1 MRFLVILVTK
11 VSLFSRITK
20 QKVEMGYKKRDFVQ
34 QLYVNF
40 SAAKVVQFVQFAII
54 SNSILMFINKL

>member
-1 MRFLVILVTK
+1 
-11 VSLFSRITK
+11 
-20 QKVEMGYKKRDFVQ
+20 MGYKKRDFVQ

-54 SNSILMFINKL
+54 SISILMFINKLWSIFLILWSKKVYFSNFS

>member
-1 MRFLVILVTK
+1 
-11 VSLFSRITK
+11 
-20 QKVEMGYKKRDFVQ
+20 MGYKKRDFVQ

-54 SNSILMFINKL
+54 SNSLLMFINKLWSIFLVLWSKRVYLCNFG

>member
-1 MRFLVILVTK
+1 MEEK
-11 VSLFSRITK
+11 
-20 QKVEMGYKKRDFVQ
+20 EWKKRDFVI

-54 SNSILMFINKL
+54 SISILMFINKLWSIFLILWSKKVYFSNFS

>member
-1 MRFLVILVTK
+1 MEEK
-11 VSLFSRITK
+11 
-20 QKVEMGYKKRDFVQ
+20 EWKKRDFVQ

>member
-20 QKVEMGYKKRDFVQ
+20 QKEEKECKKRDFVQ

-40 SAAKVVQFVQFAII
+40 SAAKVV
-54 SNSILMFINKL
+54 

>member
-1 MRFLVILVTK
+1 MEEK
-11 VSLFSRITK
+11 
-20 QKVEMGYKKRDFVQ
+20 EWKKRDFVQ

-54 SNSILMFINKL
+54 SISILMFINKLWSIFLILWSKKVYFSNFS

>member
-1 MRFLVILVTK
+1 MEEK
-11 VSLFSRITK
+11 
-20 QKVEMGYKKRDFVQ
+20 GWKKRDFVI

-54 SNSILMFINKL
+54 SISILMFINKLWSIFLILWSKKVYFSNFS

>member
-1 MRFLVILVTK
+1 M
-11 VSLFSRITK
+11 
-20 QKVEMGYKKRDFVQ
+20 EENGWKKRDFVI

-54 SNSILMFINKL
+54 SISILMFINKLWSIFLILWSKKVYFSNLS

>member
-20 QKVEMGYKKRDFVQ
+20 QKVEMGCKKRDFVQ

-40 SAAKVVQFVQFAII
+40 SAAKVV
-54 SNSILMFINKL
+54 

>member
-1 MRFLVILVTK
+1 MEEK
-11 VSLFSRITK
+11 ES
-20 QKVEMGYKKRDFVQ
+20 KKRDFVI

-54 SNSILMFINKL
+54 SISILMFINKLWSIFLILWSKMVYFCNFS

>member
-1 MRFLVILVTK
+1 MEEK
-11 VSLFSRITK
+11 
-20 QKVEMGYKKRDFVQ
+20 EWKKRDFVI

-54 SNSILMFINKL
+54 SISILMFINKLWSIFLILWSKKVYFSNLS

>member
-1 MRFLVILVTK
+1 MEEK
-11 VSLFSRITK
+11 
-20 QKVEMGYKKRDFVQ
+20 EWKKRDFVI

-54 SNSILMFINKL
+54 SISILMFINKLWSIFLILWSKMVYFCNFS